1 MPLAIQPVRGE
12 EFPRSFTKAVDDF
25 GEWSEIEPLFVELA
39 ERGERLDSAAAVER
53 WLLDQSELASALHEE
68 YSRRYIAMTRQTDDE
83 TLKRAYLDYLEN
95 VHPKTKPQWDRLHRI
110 YLESPHRSGLDRA
123 RYDLMDRHL
132 QNDVELFREENV
144 PLQTD
149 DSKLQQ
155 RYQEI
160 CGAHT
165 VKYQGEVK
173 TLQQMAP
180 YQEETDRAVREETW
194 RIVAARRLEDRHAID
209 NLLEKMIPLRTRIA
223 LNAGFKNY
231 RDYQHRAY
239 GRFDYAPADCVAFQ
253 EAIAETIVP
262 LLARLR
268 EARREKLG
276 VESLR
281 PWDLSVDPEGRPP
294 LKPFASGA
302 DLEAGCDKI
311 FRALDPE
318 LGEQF
323 ARMRAKGL
331 LDLESR
337 VGKAPGGYQS
347 SLEEVRY
354 PFIFMNAAGVDRDI
368 FTLLHEGGHAFH
380 AFAARSEP
388 LHFYRSAPIEFCEVA
403 SMSMELFAYDRLDAF
418 YGPQDAARSRERHT
432 EQLLAIFPWIAQ
444 IDAFQHWIYLNPQH
458 SREQREEQW
467 LRLEMRFNPG
477 VDWSGLLAEHA
488 SVWQRQLHIFQC
500 PFYYIEYGI
509 AQLGALQLWLKSK
522 SDPEGAIAGYRRALA
537 LGGTRPLPELFE
549 AAGAKFDFSAETI
562 RPIARAIEKELAA

>member
-1 MPLAIQPVRGE
+1 
-12 EFPRSFTKAVDDF
+12 
-25 GEWSEIEPLFVELA
+25 
-39 ERGERLDSAAAVER
+39 
-53 WLLDQSELASALHEE
+53 
-68 YSRRYIAMTRQTDDE
+68 
-83 TLKRAYLDYLEN
+83 
-95 VHPKTKPQWDRLHRI
+95 
-110 YLESPHRSGLDRA
+110 
-123 RYDLMDRHL
+123 
-132 QNDVELFREENV
+132 
-144 PLQTD
+144 
-149 DSKLQQ
+149 
-155 RYQEI
+155 
-160 CGAHT
+160 
-165 VKYQGEVK
+165 
-173 TLQQMAP
+173 
-180 YQEETDRAVREETW
+180 
-194 RIVAARRLEDRHAID
+194 
-209 NLLEKMIPLRTRIA
+209 
-223 LNAGFKNY
+223 
-231 RDYQHRAY
+231 
-239 GRFDYAPADCVAFQ
+239 
-253 EAIAETIVP
+253 
-262 LLARLR
+262 
-268 EARREKLG
+268 
-276 VESLR
+276 
-281 PWDLSVDPEGRPP
+281 
-294 LKPFASGA
+294 
-302 DLEAGCDKI
+302 
-311 FRALDPE
+311 
-318 LGEQF
+318 
-323 ARMRAKGL
+323 
-331 LDLESR
+331 
-337 VGKAPGGYQS
+337 
-347 SLEEVRY
+347 
-354 PFIFMNAAGVDRDI
+354 VDRDI